1 VRDRDVLPADQ
12 SLDVRFDDFMTDEWG
27 TVERI
32 YEKAGQPFPDSSRA
46 ALHAYNDN
54 HRRNRFGR
62 VRYDVSTFGID
73 PAERESALAGYRERF
88 GV

>member
-1 VRDRDVLPADQ
+1 MDL
-12 SLDVRFDDFMTDEWG
+12 RFDDFMADEWG

-32 YEKAGQPFPDSSRA
+32 YEKASQPLPETRPG
-46 ALHAYNDN
+46 
-54 HRRNRFGR
+54 RRCRPTTTTIGRNRFGR
-62 VRYDVSTFGID
+62 VRYDLATFGID